1 MTRNCGF
8 HPIVSPEARSLA
20 LDVGEGL
27 AIFIGG
33 LMVAGVVTVAA
44 FCILIGG

>member
-1 MTRNCGF
+1 MTRHFGF
-8 HPIVSPEARSLA
+8 HTRVSPEARSLA

-27 AIFIGG
+27 AIFVAG
-33 LMVAGVVTVAA
+33 LMVAGIVAVAA

>member
-1 MTRNCGF
+1 MTRNFGF
-8 HPIVSPEARSLA
+8 HPRVSPEARSLA
-20 LDVGEGL
+20 LDVSEGL